1 MYLLKNRDDLQNV
14 NELISLENLL
24 KALRLQDK
32 LRKQNF
38 HEDMRKV
45 FEPVTKSNKDGSED
59 VTKTMTENPTENS
72 KALANLNDN
81 LLEIMDDRGVLA
93 SFLISPSSKINN

>member
-14 NELISLENLL
+14 NELIPLENQL

-38 HEDMRKV
+38 HKDMRKV
-45 FEPVTKSNKDGSED
+45 FEHVTKSNKDGSED
-59 VTKTMTENPTENS
+59 VTRTMTENPTENS
-72 KALANLNDN
+72 KALAKLNDK
-81 LLEIMDDRGVLA
+81 LLEIMDDRGILA
-93 SFLISPSSKINN
+93 SFLIPLSSKITN